1 MLPAT
6 IAVPRTLK
14 PADKTPAAKAETYGF
29 VVPDHD
35 MYAKTHAEVTTLI
48 E

>member
-6 IAVPRTLK
+6 IAVPRPLK

-35 MYAKTHAEVTTLI
+35 MYAKTHIEVAILM